1 VYDGLYFSLSF
12 LYLSCGT
19 RHAPVN
25 QTGGQDLAC
34 WVDPDT
40 KTLENNMKIL
50 MVLTSHNQLGN
61 TGRPTGF
68 WLEEFAAPYFVFKDA
83 GVELTLA
90 SPKGGQPPLD
100 PKSDLPENQTAAMT
114 RFKNDSAAQ
123 KALANTV
130 KLEGMKAADF
140 DTVFYPGGHGPM
152 WDLAESPTSIAL
164 LEAFYNSGKPIALVC
179 HSPGVLRHVTYQ
191 GAPLV
196 KGKHVTGFTNG
207 EEEAVQLT
215 KVVPFLVED
224 ELLRLGAI
232 YEKMANWQPFSITDG
247 RLITGQ
253 NPASSTSAAQA
264 LLKLLTASESDS
276 SIQSVQIG
284 QKSYEMPPRDG
295 ISIAQFLT
303 VADVDR
309 SARFYEKVFDGRILS
324 KGDSVGAPA
333 YIQIAN
339 TWLLVNPGG
348 GPTPD
353 KPTVTL
359 SVPDPNHINSFMNIR
374 VADIHACYKL
384 WKSRGAEFITEPIPK
399 YGEIRCYIRDPDGY
413 IIEVGQSTELKYG

>member
-1 VYDGLYFSLSF
+1 
-12 LYLSCGT
+12 
-19 RHAPVN
+19 
-25 QTGGQDLAC
+25 
-34 WVDPDT
+34 
-40 KTLENNMKIL
+40 

-61 TGRPTGF
+61 TGLPTGF
-68 WLEEFAAPYFVFKDA
+68 WLEEFAAPYFVFRDA

-100 PKSDLPENQTAAMT
+100 PKSDLPENQTPAMA
-114 RFKNDSAAQ
+114 RFKKDAAAQ

-130 KLEGMKAADF
+130 KLADMKAEDF

-152 WDLAESPTSIAL
+152 WDLAESPASIAL

-196 KGKHVTGFTNG
+196 KGKHVAGFTNG
-207 EEEAVQLT
+207 EEEEMQLT

-232 YEKMANWQPFSITDG
+232 YEKVANWQPFSVTDG

-264 LLKLLTASESDS
+264 LLKLMTVSESDP
-276 SIQSVQIG
+276 SINSVQIE
-284 QKSYEMPPRDG
+284 QKSYEMPPREG
-295 ISIAQFLT
+295 ISVAYFLS
-303 VADVDR
+303 VADIER
-309 SARFYEKVFDGRILS
+309 SARYYEKVFGARILS
-324 KGDSVGAPA
+324 LGDGNAPG
-333 YIQIAN
+333 YLQLAN
-339 TWLLVNPGG
+339 TWMILNVGG

-359 SVPDPNHINSFMNIR
+359 SVPDPNHINSFMNFR
-374 VADIHACYKL
+374 VADIQACYKL
-384 WKSRGAEFITEPIPK
+384 WKSRGAEFITAPIPK

-413 IIEVGQSTELKYG
+413 IIEVGQSTDVTYG